1 MPKKRRRT
9 LSWKILNLQNN
20 RVLYYKRM
28 ASTYDE
34 LYPHFSAVAP
44 YMRAHSVVST
54 SLMWRYAARHI
65 HGRCVHAWTSSS
77 TQTHETCVRAYVR
90 TCVQRASTF
99 TRRWTTLHG
108 IQARGGQP
116 PLLYQFAE
124 DIDSLV
130 AAARAT
136 PLRERVLS
144 LLHATY
150 TCSQLVRTHAG
161 ETSRRQ
167 TIASLQSSPRLT
179 RLGEILGTERD
190 NLPSLAA
197 SIAAY

>member
-1 MPKKRRRT
+1 M
-9 LSWKILNLQNN
+9 QC
-20 RVLYYKRM
+20 
-28 ASTYDE
+28 ATYTRSMCTCVNE
-34 LYPHFSAVAP
+34 LFHSDSRD
-44 YMRAHSVVST
+44 MRA
-54 SLMWRYAARHI
+54 
-65 HGRCVHAWTSSS
+65 
-77 TQTHETCVRAYVR
+77 CVRAYVR
-90 TCVQRASTF
+90 ARVQRASTF